1 MSLVAATDDLRGWT
15 GGNWLLVSPA
25 TFQLGHLRQI
35 WDLWKLRHVHQNTF
49 NSEIHGNTMEIVV
62 SPLVKKFLSIKA
74 IKEDKRYHHCNILV
88 S

>member
-1 MSLVAATDDLRGWT
+1 MTCGAGLGET
-15 GGNWLLVSPA
+15 GFRCHLPCSSWVILGKSGNS
-25 TFQLGHLRQI
+25 G
-35 WDLWKLRHVHQNTF
+35 KLRHVHQNTF

-74 IKEDKRYHHCNILV
+74 IKEDKHYHHCNLLV